1 MVSRYLYIRLRTVR
15 MSGSFWKQWIRRFY
29 MRAETFLEMAGIP
42 LLIFVICM
50 YYGIR
55 LVISKD
61 ISMIRGKGKAPVRDE
76 KEYLEGAAKLM
87 FFLGAAAL
95 LMAVLV
101 FVNLYVATAE
111 IIISTFIMG
120 ILWKRLEMK
129 YGS

>member
-1 MVSRYLYIRLRTVR
+1 M
-15 MSGSFWKQWIRRFY
+15 K
-29 MRAETFLEMAGIP
+29 AETFLEMAGIP

-87 FFLGAAAL
+87 FFLG
-95 LMAVLV
+95 
-101 FVNLYVATAE
+101 VNGSARVCQSVRGNGGNYNKYIHYGNTLETAGNE
-111 IIISTFIMG
+111 IRIIITVG
-120 ILWKRLEMK
+120 I
-129 YGS
+129 